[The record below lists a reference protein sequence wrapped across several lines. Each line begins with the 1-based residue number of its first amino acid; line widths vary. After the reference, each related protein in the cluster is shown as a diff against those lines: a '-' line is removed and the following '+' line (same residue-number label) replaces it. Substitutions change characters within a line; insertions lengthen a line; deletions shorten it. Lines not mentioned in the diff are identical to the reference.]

1 MGKIKTASIST
12 ILCLICCVNANAQII
27 RGKVVDGT
35 TREPLNRAAV
45 EIRSF
50 GDDAYIAGGSTDAK
64 GEFELRLKETYSKIR
79 VSVTFLGYKP
89 VQKDRKSVV

>member
-1 MGKIKTASIST
+1 MGKIKTVSIST

-45 EIRSF
+45 EIKRF
-50 GDDAYIAGGSTDAK
+50 KY
-64 GEFELRLKETYSKIR
+64 R
-79 VSVTFLGYKP
+79 
-89 VQKDRKSVV
+89 